1 MEGNRKM
8 TGCLET
14 FCGHCISRMLNV
26 TNGVIQ
32 KFISL
37 VAVERNIVKMGESNI
52 VKMGS
57 PQVEIRFSIIMSAI
71 DFNLT
76 P

>member
-37 VAVERNIVKMGESNI
+37 VVIESNIIII